1 MGFEPQYALS
11 TNTTTMGEAVATF
24 HDLGDLTTKLSIVG
38 DALYGAHT
46 IAQTGVLG
54 VKQAHIYIL
63 REIYEFNQQDT
74 AKIPDIGFSTVSTAL
89 LNRD

>member
-38 DALYGAHT
+38 DAQIGRAH
-46 IAQTGVLG
+46 V
-54 VKQAHIYIL
+54 
-63 REIYEFNQQDT
+63 
-74 AKIPDIGFSTVSTAL
+74 
-89 LNRD
+89 